1 MKHSRLLA
9 IIILFISCIGLSQ
22 TAYSAFKT
30 GRIGGAKNL
39 VATPVVDLITALNAK
54 LGQVQISQLLSVPG
68 QWLANSDIEDLNLN
82 FESFGGFPLD
92 RHELAFLTH
101 SLATVLSD
109 NTTTLGNSQASLQNL
124 INSSVTNGLCNG
136 SNCSETSADWVHG
149 QVSDENFANTDN
161 VNLITASLL
170 DDLMSGDSSHVDGY
184 TSIVL
189 GANSSVGIQD
199 LRDDGFFRSISNPTG
214 NQPPPATEV
223 RNAINY
229 IAGFVQPATVGAP
242 TPAEYTAGQTLV
254 DNFLN
259 NNDRGNFTLANFIS
273 CFNNNEAA
281 RSGGQGTCNVSA
293 SDWDQQV
300 TALANFNYAKS
311 RLAGGT
317 ALTIADLQSIPVTFG
332 NLTAPIQEWH
342 ADYISSQL
350 GTGDA
355 VSLTNW
361 QNTINNIN
369 EGVAARWKIQQ
380 VADNATGHEP
390 SDVTNHL
397 LLRATDGTFDAATA
411 LGAGVSKTAAGFGG
425 STNISGLTSTSTPAQ
440 IQTAVLSYIGFTDPI
455 YAAWNGNSDRANF
468 SLADFTNCYNDN
480 DNSRSG
486 GSSVCSVTSSQW
498 ATNSSVL
505 SYFAQA
511 KTDITNGVI
520 LSQSDFENIG
530 LNLSNVSP
538 PLTMLVRQYLSATL
552 DSNASEI
559 SDWQTTINN
568 FNNQT
573 ASLWKIAQVAAGS
586 NGHEDSD
593 ITANLLNDG
602 IGNNFNVNNALS
614 SVSTASLNGF
624 VASSNFDNLVSPNN
638 TSTGVETALS
648 NYLGFN
654 PLSRS
659 RTAGTTTESIT
670 ELREYLANTDRSNF
684 TIESFRE
691 CFESSATATGGQYTC
706 NVTSVAWNDSRIP
719 TVSFSNPIT
728 TVHLNT
734 DSNISDLRFTASNDD
749 GSTVAICYR
758 TLNGTSRND
767 GHPWRPE
774 PKSRNSGWFGN
785 LHLRKKGRYDET
797 CINNSGGIA
806 DVTLNQPVS
815 FNVEAT
821 SSRNL
826 SGNGCGGSIVDSSKV
841 VRHTFQYTF
850 YSRQWTPGTGGNATT
865 WASCNASSITRGR
878 YNGFDNV
885 YATVYQEAPTS
896 WENYRSRCEGY
907 GQKALDLRDGDS
919 MPDWFT
925 SNNWV
930 FIRDPFTISIDG
942 SFIGTGAVHN
952 QNPPQ
957 DRKCYVVGRSASGY
971 GFYAGT
977 VYSQGSGHG
986 VRSNSSSANATSMSW
1001 CSGGHGPSEV
1011 NGRGMVCYSGFE
1023 DGVITN
1029 DTFTQSLDQCVKQ
1042 DNTTGC

>member
-1 MKHSRLLA
+1 MKNSRLLT

-39 VATPVVDLITALNAK
+39 VTTPVVDLITALNAK

-82 FESFGGFPLD
+82 LESFGGFPLD

-149 QVSDENFANTDN
+149 QVSDENFANADN

-199 LRDDGFFRSISNPTG
+199 LRDDGFFRSISNPSG

-281 RSGGQGTCNVSA
+281 RSGGQGTYNVSA

-300 TALANFNYAKS
+300 TALANFNNAKS

-317 ALTIADLQSIPVTFG
+317 ALTIADLQAIPVTFG

-350 GTGDA
+350 GTGDT
-355 VSLTNW
+355 VSLTDW

-468 SLADFTNCYNDN
+468 SLADFTNCFSNN
-480 DNSRSG
+480 EAQRSG
-486 GSSVCSVTSSQW
+486 GDGICNVTAADWASNSSELTYFAEAKTLLGTAGTILTETQLSNVGLTLPTSPSPLPLYARKYLSAQLSLRNSAVNTSEWQEVLDYYNDQTASRWFIGAAAGATGSPNYNVSIGMPPSGLAQIASISDIPISSLETSILNTAGMSTNAMTLAGVSLSDLQGDIRTSNLTTSLDGTDIDNWIVSVAGFGTDVSFVNFQSAITNGWTTSNYLAATTVGGW
-498 ATNSSVL
+498 TNSS
-505 SYFAQA
+505 SDA
-511 KTDITNGVI
+511 
-520 LSQSDFENIG
+520 SDFSLCLADTRDSTGGAGNCALTQTAWVNI
-530 LNLSNVSP
+530 P
-538 PLTMLVRQYLSATL
+538 DP
-552 DSNASEI
+552 
-559 SDWQTTINN
+559 QTTPVTV
-568 FNNQT
+568 T
-573 ASLWKIAQVAAGS
+573 ASSEGEA
-586 NGHEDSD
+586 E
-593 ITANLLNDG
+593 
-602 IGNNFNVNNALS
+602 IG
-614 SVSTASLNGF
+614 
-624 VASSNFDNLVSPNN
+624 
-638 TSTGVETALS
+638 
-648 NYLGFN
+648 
-654 PLSRS
+654 
-659 RTAGTTTESIT
+659 
-670 ELREYLANTDRSNF
+670 
-684 TIESFRE
+684 
-691 CFESSATATGGQYTC
+691 Q
-706 NVTSVAWNDSRIP
+706 
-719 TVSFSNPIT
+719 
-728 TVHLNT
+728 
-734 DSNISDLRFTASNDD
+734 
-749 GSTVAICYR
+749 
-758 TLNGTSRND
+758 
-767 GHPWRPE
+767 
-774 PKSRNSGWFGN
+774 
-785 LHLRKKGRYDET
+785 
-797 CINNSGGIA
+797 
-806 DVTLNQPVS
+806 
-815 FNVEAT
+815 
-821 SSRNL
+821 
-826 SGNGCGGSIVDSSKV
+826 
-841 VRHTFQYTF
+841 
-850 YSRQWTPGTGGNATT
+850 
-865 WASCNASSITRGR
+865 
-878 YNGFDNV
+878 
-885 YATVYQEAPTS
+885 
-896 WENYRSRCEGY
+896 
-907 GQKALDLRDGDS
+907 
-919 MPDWFT
+919 
-925 SNNWV
+925 
-930 FIRDPFTISIDG
+930 TISL
-942 SFIGTGAVHN
+942 
-952 QNPPQ
+952 
-957 DRKCYVVGRSASGY
+957 SASGGDGSGGY
-971 GFYAGT
+971 LYT
-977 VYSQGSGHG
+977 VAQGSSCSVNAQG
-986 VRSNSSSANATSMSW
+986 VVSSSI
-1001 CSGGHGPSEV
+1001 
-1011 NGRGMVCYSGFE
+1011 SGFCTIE
-1023 DGVITN
+1023 VQRDADNDFEISPVRNIRVAFTN
-1029 DTFTQSLDQCVKQ
+1029 PLTALPDSELTFVDNNGSPSDATPKSVLKLDIL
-1042 DNTTGC
+1042 